1 MFLYI
6 MKFSFHGETRS
17 EFDYDWSVISP
28 WDIVTL
34 MARELARKYLFCFA
48 CTPGRGGGEGEGDFR
63 VWSRVSPTVNTILRE
78 TRDYFVLSVSSL
90 LSCGIFR

>member
-6 MKFSFHGETRS
+6 IKFSFHGETRS

-48 CTPGRGGGEGEGDFR
+48 CTPGREGGGEGRF
-63 VWSRVSPTVNTILRE
+63 SRVVACFTHCQYYPERNER
-78 TRDYFVLSVSSL
+78 L
-90 LSCGIFR
+90 LCSECF